1 MEDAAVIGE
10 KLDAD
15 GDRGVLEKRGN
26 AREEGVGRLG
36 LRGDQLANMRDIA
49 PADGPTLAGQ
59 NRCHGNR
66 ASGQGHELN
75 LEAFAA
81 AMDMHDCAD
90 IAGFQTLG
98 RKVGR
103 EHNAVVFLN
112 VHEFKG

>member
-1 MEDAAVIGE
+1 MPTGPAAF
-10 KLDAD
+10 
-15 GDRGVLEKRGN
+15 LEKRGN

-49 PADGPTLAGQ
+49 PANGPTLTGQ

-66 ASGQGHELN
+66 VTSQSHELN

-98 RKVGR
+98 RKVGS

-112 VHEFKG
+112 VHESKG